1 MWRRPCWNIGS
12 ITCKLS
18 EFVERSTRRHVNI
31 SCVQETKWK
40 ARRRRRLDNTCFK
53 LWFIGTTAN
62 RISVGVL
69 IDKSLKNGMMNV
81 RRKRDRIILVKLVV
95 G

>member
-40 ARRRRRLDNTCFK
+40 GWKAKEVEWWTMSYT
-53 LWFIGTTAN
+53 GTIAIRN
-62 RISVGVL
+62 RNRVGVL
-69 IDKSLKNGMMNV
+69 VHKRLKNSVVDV
-81 RRKRDRIILVKLVV
+81 RRQKIGLS
-95 G
+95 